1 MSSDDADSRASL
13 KRLGVMAG
21 IGLVVGIVAVRMTYR
36 PPGYD
41 EICAKPLR
49 NVEEI
54 EQAQVDGY
62 EINRTYRC
70 ITRASFEEIERHKQ
84 LRERR

>member
-1 MSSDDADSRASL
+1 MSTDDPESRASL
-13 KRLGVMAG
+13 KRLGVLAA

-70 ITRASFEEIERHKQ
+70 ITRASFEEIERHK
-84 LRERR
+84 RERGR